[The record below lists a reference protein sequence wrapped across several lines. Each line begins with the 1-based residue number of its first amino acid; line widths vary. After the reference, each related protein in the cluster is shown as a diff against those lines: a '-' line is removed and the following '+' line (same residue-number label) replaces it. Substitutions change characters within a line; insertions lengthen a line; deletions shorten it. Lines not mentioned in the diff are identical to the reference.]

1 MKKKKDPAYVE
12 RLEALADTL
21 TEQLF
26 EEADPKKWTG
36 GSKDL
41 LQMTKQ
47 ERGDRYWDKKNA
59 AMTLTLVVK
68 MHSLIDLNLRTKGGK
83 IKAAGEEE
91 EAETL
96 ENEIKKANKA
106 AMRIMEKVQAGKPH

>member
-1 MKKKKDPAYVE
+1 MKKKKDPHFVE
-12 RLEALADTL
+12 RLEELADTL
-21 TEQLF
+21 TAQLF

-41 LQMTKQ
+41 LEMTKQ

-68 MHSLIDLNLRTKGGK
+68 MHSLIDLNKRTKGGK
-83 IKAAGEEE
+83 LVKDGEEE
-91 EAETL
+91 EAESL

-106 AMRIMEKVQAGKPH
+106 AMRIMEKVQAGKTH